1 MERKVTEPYVKA
13 RPTCLL
19 ILYKASFMVRH
30 QLPFQSQNKKYYDF
44 GFRFILFLRVLN
56 QAGDS
61 GLTLT
66 DLMLPP
72 PMEIWSNLTDL
83 TLALLNSLEWQS
95 CRHVSNVQQCLE
107 GRVQYSYTAITG
119 YDLLT
124 RVCLCC

>member
-1 MERKVTEPYVKA
+1 MLRYE
-13 RPTCLL
+13 
-19 ILYKASFMVRH
+19 
-30 QLPFQSQNKKYYDF
+30 LPFQSQNKKYYDF

-95 CRHVSNVQQCLE
+95 CRHVSNVPQCLE
-107 GRVQYSYTAITG
+107 GRVQCSYTAITK
-119 YDLLT
+119 YDTKPYINYKLPLLEDKQPFHKGPF
-124 RVCLCC
+124 VLLDFM

>member
-30 QLPFQSQNKKYYDF
+30 PLPFQSQNKKYYDF

-95 CRHVSNVQQCLE
+95 CRHVSNVRQCLE

-119 YDLLT
+119 YDFQT
-124 RVCLCC
+124 